1 MQEWSDSIWSSGDE
15 IFSSLR
21 FSLFCVRGIRADVE
35 FRIDRREKA
44 AGNAHSLGYPIPPI
58 LTIRFDR

>member
-1 MQEWSDSIWSSGDE
+1 MRSSA
-15 IFSSLR
+15 SLR

-35 FRIDRREKA
+35 FRIDRRENA

-58 LTIRFDR
+58 LTIRFNR